1 MNTIAE
7 RPQSACNELVLL
19 LDDEPVLL
27 DALEGSI
34 EMAGIKCVKAS
45 SIAQASSIL
54 QREGDNV
61 FLVFLDWRLMEDG
74 HVRTG
79 ADFLTICRKVNPLM
93 PVIVMTGLG
102 KDVWDVEGD
111 ALLAEADGF
120 LAKPLRAVVVQGYVK
135 RWLQRRRAMPKV
147 FIPVTAAD
155 VRPLEDIERAYV
167 RSVVKVCNNNNSLAA
182 QKLGITRQT
191 VGKLLN
197 QE

>member
-7 RPQSACNELVLL
+7 RPHSACNELVLL

-27 DALEGSI
+27 DALEVSI
-34 EMAGIKCVKAS
+34 ERAGIKCVKAS
-45 SIAQASSIL
+45 SIAEASSIL

>member
-7 RPQSACNELVLL
+7 RQQSACNELVLL

-27 DALEGSI
+27 DALEVSI

-45 SIAQASSIL
+45 SIAEASSIL
-54 QREGDNV
+54 KSKGDNV

-74 HVRTG
+74 RVRTG
-79 ADFLTICRKVNPLM
+79 ADFLTICRKDHPLM

-111 ALLAEADGF
+111 ALLSEADGF

-182 QKLGITRQT
+182 EKLGITRQT